1 MIDEWSDNPTS
12 DEVLVGT
19 RFVCGVNVVR
29 ASNGAGT
36 QNRVCTVLHDAP
48 TEILIE
54 SRLFNYTKDYNIRSD
69 YMTIT
74 GIIGFSQISA
84 TTSGYRH
91 ALELLTVSHFHS
103 FPRISIVRND
113 ATCTVDSWIATYS
126 ELTHLFNDIA
136 NVIIIGKD
144 EISRLNNACTMSE
157 FYVPSIGKIQKYTG
171 KAI

>member
-19 RFVCGVNVVR
+19 RFVCGVNVVK
-29 ASNGAGT
+29 ASNGAGN
-36 QNRVCTVLHDAP
+36 QHRVCTVLHDAS
-48 TEILIE
+48 TEILLE
-54 SRLFNYTKDYNIRSD
+54 SRLFNFTKDYIDESG

-74 GIIGFSQISA
+74 GIITFSQISA
-84 TTSGYRH
+84 TNTGYRH

-103 FPRISIVRND
+103 FPRISIIRSD
-113 ATCTVDSWIATYS
+113 ATYTVDEWIAAYS
-126 ELTHLFNDIA
+126 KLTHLFNDIA

>member
-19 RFVCGVNVVR
+19 RFVCGANVVHV
-29 ASNGAGT
+29 SNGAGDSHS
-36 QNRVCTVLHDAP
+36 VCTVLHDAP

-54 SRLFNYTKDYNIRSD
+54 SRLFNYTKDYNIQSD

-74 GIIGFSQISA
+74 GIIGFSAMSA
-84 TTSGYRH
+84 TNTGYRN
-91 ALELLTVSHFHS
+91 ALKLLTVSHFHS
-103 FPRISIVRND
+103 FPRISILRND
-113 ATCTVDSWIATYS
+113 ATYTAGEWIEAYS

-136 NVIIIGKD
+136 NVIIIGED